1 MTSQAY
7 VSFDIVIFTV
17 FVCLTT
23 VEEKSWSCAIHLIS
37 FSVWTKLPFL
47 MFVLCHPG
55 TLQADLQFILF
66 LMTHLLLKQISRS
79 PNRDK
84 LQIIRQVALY
94 SLLSFLPFSFLPS
107 FPSLSSL
114 YLSFSTK
121 DKAQYRFF
129 FYLSYVSAFALIRKT
144 FCSCNSVPGSLW
156 CIVFL
161 SLPCA
166 L

>member
-7 VSFDIVIFTV
+7 VLFDIVIFTV

-84 LQIIRQVALY
+84 LQIIRQVTLY

-107 FPSLSSL
+107 FLLSLLFISL
-114 YLSFSTK
+114 FLQKTKHNTGSFSI
-121 DKAQYRFF
+121 
-129 FYLSYVSAFALIRKT
+129 SAMFLH
-144 FCSCNSVPGSLW
+144 L
-156 CIVFL
+156 L
-161 SLPCA
+161 SLGRHSVLVIVSLGVYDA
-166 L
+166 